1 VTLTITPATAADLD
15 ALVELLDDM
24 DQFYGDTPED
34 PQHRR
39 ALIQR
44 LVLADPPVAHVL
56 LARLPEAGAAGLA
69 AYSFLWPAAGATHSL
84 YLKELHIRRDHR
96 RTGIGRAL
104 MKRLAEI
111 ADDAG
116 CSRIEWTTDTRNENA
131 QKFYALLGATPRTG
145 KLAYRIEGSDVR
157 AARDRWTDQ
166 PPT

>member
-44 LVLADPPVAHVL
+44 LILTDQPVAHVL
-56 LARLPEAGAAGLA
+56 LARLPGVGAVGLA

-84 YLKELHIRRDHR
+84 YLKELHVRRDHR
-96 RTGIGRAL
+96 RSGIGRAL
-104 MKRLAEI
+104 MQRLAEI
-111 ADDAG
+111 ADNAG
-116 CSRIEWTTDTRNENA
+116 CSRIEWTTDTSNDNA
-131 QKFYALLGATPRTG
+131 QKFYTLLGATPHAG
-145 KLAYRIEGSDVR
+145 KLAYRIEGPDIR
-157 AARDRWTDQ
+157 AACERWNER
-166 PPT
+166 